1 MKLLHKFHVHIDQ
14 KKYNL
19 RIYEQ
24 REQNV
29 YMMTIG
35 DYGKYSNRFTVY
47 PCTKNMNSSEFSSKF
62 SRNYRFFTIHN
73 FLDQSEAII

>member
-29 YMMTIG
+29 YMMTVG
-35 DYGKYSNRFTVY
+35 DYGKLY
-47 PCTKNMNSSEFSSKF
+47 TKITYFYF
-62 SRNYRFFTIHN
+62 
-73 FLDQSEAII
+73 